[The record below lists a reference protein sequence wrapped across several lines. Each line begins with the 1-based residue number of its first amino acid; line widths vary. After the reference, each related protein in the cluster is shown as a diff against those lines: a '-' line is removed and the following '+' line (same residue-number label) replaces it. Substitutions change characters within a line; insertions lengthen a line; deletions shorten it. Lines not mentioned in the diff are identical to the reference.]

1 MASERITIASLPSPP
16 SSPSPPLIETDY
28 LVIGSGLAGLTFALS
43 ASEHG
48 RVLIVTKRA
57 PADSN
62 TSYAQGGIAG
72 VLDPSDMP
80 ETHIEDTL
88 RVGDGLCHRD
98 VVEGCVREA
107 PEQILRF
114 ADDIGVPFDRDES
127 GQFALGREGG
137 HTARRIVHVKDTTG
151 AAIQKALLDRVAE
164 REDRIQMLQ
173 DHLAVD
179 LLTTAKY
186 GGKYDGTNV
195 VFGAYVLDQQTG
207 EVRTIVSRA
216 VVLATGGAGK
226 IYLYTT
232 NPDVATG
239 DGIAMAYRVG
249 ARIGNMEFFQFH
261 PTCLYHPQAKSFLIS
276 EALRGEGG
284 ILRLRDGTP
293 FMPKYSDMKDLATR
307 DIVARAIDAELK
319 RTGDDYVLLDM
330 THLPPAFL
338 VERFPMIHQRC
349 LQFGID
355 MRVGPIPVV
364 PAAHYSCGGVVVDQH
379 GRTNVSNL
387 YAIGE
392 ASMTGLHGACR
403 LASNSLLEAMV
414 YGVRA
419 ASDVRDATVDR
430 PGNVVPWLAGEATS
444 SDEAVV
450 VSQNWDEIRRLMWNY
465 VGIVRT
471 DKRLARAKHRIDLIR
486 NEIRDYYWNVLV
498 SGDLIELRNIALV
511 ADLIIESAIRRQE
524 SRGLHY
530 TLDHPGKD
538 PRYAHDTILMRGD
551 GPKT

>member
-1 MASERITIASLPSPP
+1 MPSIEPP
-16 SSPSPPLIETDY
+16 RATAPTATPTSTSTPESTLETDY

-57 PADSN
+57 PSDSN
-62 TSYAQGGIAG
+62 TNWAQGGVAG
-72 VLDPSDMP
+72 VLDPADTP
-80 ETHIEDTL
+80 EKHIADTL

-98 VVEGCVREA
+98 IVEGCVREA
-107 PEQILRF
+107 SGQILRF
-114 ADDIGVPFDRDES
+114 ADDIGVPFDRDDS
-127 GQFALGREGG
+127 GRFELGREGG

-151 AAIQKALLDRVAE
+151 AAIQTALLNRVAE
-164 REDRIQMLQ
+164 HPDRIQMLP
-173 DHLAVD
+173 DHMAID

-186 GGKYDGTNV
+186 GGPNA
-195 VFGAYVLDQQTG
+195 VFGAYVLDQHTG
-207 EVRTIVSRA
+207 LVRTIVARA

-226 IYLYTT
+226 VYLYTT

-249 ARIGNMEFFQFH
+249 ARVGNMEFFQFH
-261 PTCLYHPQAKSFLIS
+261 PTCLYHPLAKSFLIS

-284 ILRLRDGTP
+284 ILRLRDGTA
-293 FMPKYSDMKDLATR
+293 FMPRYSDMKDLAPR
-307 DIVARAIDAELK
+307 DIVARAIDAEMK
-319 RTGDDYVLLDM
+319 RTGDDHVVLDM
-330 THLPPAFL
+330 THLRPDFL

-349 LQFGID
+349 LELGID
-355 MRVGPIPVV
+355 MRKTPIPVV
-364 PAAHYSCGGVVVDQH
+364 PAAHYSCGGVVVDDR
-379 GRTNVSNL
+379 GRTNVPNL
-387 YAIGE
+387 YAVGE
-392 ASMTGLHGACR
+392 VSMTGLHGACR

-414 YGVRA
+414 FGARA
-419 ASDVRDATVDR
+419 ADDVRTARVER
-430 PGNVVPWLAGEATS
+430 PANVMPWYAGEATS

-471 DKRLARAKHRIDLIR
+471 NRRLARAKHRIDLIR

-498 SGDLIELRNIALV
+498 TGDLIELRNIALV
-511 ADLIIESAIRRQE
+511 ADLIIESAIRRRE

-530 TLDHPGKD
+530 TLDYPEKD
-538 PRYAHDTILMRGD
+538 PLQQHDTILARGD
-551 GPKT
+551 GPVA